1 MKTVWL
7 GFESSSAVRVLQ
19 DSRVWK
25 WKNERKY
32 VFWNSFI
39 MFLGDLSCTK
49 KRFLTNSHMHSI
61 CKDLLYIWV
70 LLFYLGIWYCIV
82 LVLFIRK
89 KKTLFFWSTNSCLK
103 VDAFLR
109 KQTTVA
115 HKHIRQ
121 MFCAFMH

>member
-25 WKNERKY
+25 WKNERIY

-49 KRFLTNSHMHSI
+49 KRFLTNSHMQGLTVHMGPSF
-61 CKDLLYIWV
+61 LPR
-70 LLFYLGIWYCIV
+70 YCIV

-89 KKTLFFWSTNSCLK
+89 KKALFFSGQQIH
-103 VDAFLR
+103 A
-109 KQTTVA
+109 
-115 HKHIRQ
+115 
-121 MFCAFMH
+121 